1 MDAQAK
7 TVTLLTATCHC
18 AGAKLS
24 FAVPI
29 TALPLRALA
38 CHCTNCRQ
46 STGVLPY
53 VTASLPG
60 SEQPEQDLEEEE
72 RNGTLKH
79 YRSSSLLVRWFCS
92 RCGTHIVRVAQYY
105 LIIFVMTLALG
116 RLSHSGMILEVLV
129 GQYAQVLYPHTLS
142 FLRAVMDE
150 LPVYLHTFM

>member
-1 MDAQAK
+1 LPKFCTLRLRPHVVCVVGGVCYLLHTATLCVLQAKGPPMDANAA
-7 TVTLLTATCHC
+7 TVTLLTAACHC

-46 STGVLPY
+46 STGVLPH

-60 SEQPEQDLEEEE
+60 LEQPEQDLEEEE

-79 YRSSSLLVRWFCS
+79 YQSSSLLMRWFCS
-92 RCGTHIVRVAQYY
+92 RCGTHIVRPARCYFFY
-105 LIIFVMTLALG
+105 LCI
-116 RLSHSGMILEVLV
+116 
-129 GQYAQVLYPHTLS
+129 
-142 FLRAVMDE
+142 
-150 LPVYLHTFM
+150 